1 MTITGTITGFLR
13 AVGAAAL
20 IIAAPAVG
28 QAQGQQI
35 DLLGLSIGFCPPGTS
50 PLGVAQFRNVGKND
64 RNEGAPN
71 SMTISLCTTQPD
83 IGLTFTSAYCDGRVI
98 SRVRFKNVADTDFN
112 EGAPNYIALSLC
124 AQGPVRGDF
133 RLSLRRCPPGFVP
146 ISRVRFKNVGDSDF
160 NEGAPNFVTVRLCAG
175 G

>member
-1 MTITGTITGFLR
+1 MTISSFLR
-13 AVGAAAL
+13 AAGMAAL
-20 IIAAPAVG
+20 IMAAPTAA

-35 DLLGLSIGFCPPGTS
+35 DVLGLALGFCPPGTS

-71 SMTISLCTTQPD
+71 SITISLCTTQPD
-83 IGLTFTSAYCDGRVI
+83 IGLTFTSAYCDGRVV

-112 EGAPNYIALSLC
+112 EGAPNYIGLSLC
-124 AQGPVRGDF
+124 ARGPVPGAYQ
-133 RLSLRRCPPGFVP
+133 LAVRRCPQGFVP
-146 ISRVRFKNVGDSDF
+146 ISRVRFQNVGNSDF

>member
-1 MTITGTITGFLR
+1 MTIRSFLR
-13 AVGAAAL
+13 ALGAAA
-20 IIAAPAVG
+20 IIVAAPAVS

-98 SRVRFKNVADTDFN
+98 SRIRFKNVADTDFN

-124 AQGPVRGDF
+124 ARGPVRGDF
-133 RLSLRRCPPGFVP
+133 RLSLRRCPAGFVP

-160 NEGAPNFVTVRLCAG
+160 NEGAPNYVTVRLCAAG
-175 G
+175 

>member
-1 MTITGTITGFLR
+1 MRALGAVILLVAVPIAGSAQDQPAGPGPIMVLALR
-13 AVGAAAL
+13 H
-20 IIAAPAVG
+20 
-28 QAQGQQI
+28 
-35 DLLGLSIGFCPPGTS
+35 CPEGTS

-71 SMTISLCTTQPD
+71 SITISLCTVRPD
-83 IGLTFTSAYCDGRVI
+83 IGITFTSAYCDGRVI
-98 SRVRFKNVADTDFN
+98 SRTRFQNVSRTDFN

-124 AQGPVRGDF
+124 ARGPVPGAF
-133 RLSLRRCPPGFVP
+133 RLATQHCPPGFAE
-146 ISRVRFKNVGDSDF
+146 ISAVRFQNVGSQDF

>member
-1 MTITGTITGFLR
+1 MTITGILR
-13 AVGAAAL
+13 AVGVAAL
-20 IIAAPAVG
+20 IVAAPAAS

-35 DLLGLSIGFCPPGTS
+35 DVLGLAIGFCPPGTS

-71 SMTISLCTTQPD
+71 SVTISLCTTQPD
-83 IGLTFTSAYCDGRVI
+83 IGLAFTSAYCDGKVI

-112 EGAPNYIALSLC
+112 EDAPNYVSLSLC
-124 AQGPVRGDF
+124 AQGPLRGDF
-133 RLSLRRCPPGFVP
+133 RLSLRRCPAGFVP

-160 NEGAPNFVTVRLCAG
+160 NEGAPNFVTVRLCAAG
-175 G
+175 